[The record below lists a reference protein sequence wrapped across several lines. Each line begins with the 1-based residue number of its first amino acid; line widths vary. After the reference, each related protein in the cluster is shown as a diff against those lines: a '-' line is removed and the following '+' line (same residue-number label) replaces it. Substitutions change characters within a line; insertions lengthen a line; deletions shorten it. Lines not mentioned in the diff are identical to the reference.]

1 MQFYTPEFKSLLEVY
16 QLLDEGSKL
25 QILKDKLLL
34 DDYTAET
41 FDTLF
46 KGKAVIMANKF
57 IEYIRTESLAQN
69 GNTRDFTAVSDKT
82 GKREL
87 ETATRSWHTKLIGI
101 RDWIDV
107 GLNGNIEPYKNYTF
121 LQMIH
126 AAEEWH
132 DSLESGDGEVNYKE
146 QNPIILDFRDKT
158 TGLGFYW
165 CDLQTSNCGEESDR
179 MGHCGRTG
187 AETLYSLREY
197 KKHINN
203 TTLNQSHLTA
213 AMDYDGT
220 MYQMKGPHNSKPEKQ
235 YHPYIVALIESGHLT
250 DIKSEYDSG
259 SDFKLYDLG
268 KDAIEKLYKKMP
280 NAKLFNT
287 RQGARALRQLG
298 IIKEIPKMPVEVNEM
313 DIDDL
318 LNHDLV
324 IFKNLSPENV
334 NSMLTGENGR
344 DYMFDSLPSEEDIF
358 DNFVHPKNKKKI
370 EELLNKH
377 LEKKGITA
385 LEVFDEVYPVPVD
398 INELWEVADK
408 SRLYHFNQVFEYANY
423 EDLLY
428 AIRDAYVYAW
438 ESAIYDDIKEAIID
452 TLKTEYNAK
461 NISFDQVTRTK
472 YVYPTGASRVLDRSK
487 AKQVIYK
494 QIVISFQIDDLNEI
508 LDEDT
513 IDETIDYWGSDDP
526 FDILVNAVSDGAI
539 RPDASRYELSDSEP
553 SKEEYNRQ
561 LGAMLDANF

>member
-1 MQFYTPEFKSLLEVY
+1 MQFYTPEFKGLFEVY
-16 QLLDEGSKL
+16 QLLSEGSKL

-57 IEYIRTESLAQN
+57 IVTIEKAQQ
-69 GNTRDFTAVSDKT
+69 RKLEIDPKT

-87 ETATRSWHTKLIGI
+87 ETWTRRYHTKLIGI

-107 GLNGNIEPYKNYTF
+107 GLNGQLGDWQNKGDIEDLF
-121 LQMIH
+121 H
-126 AAEEWH
+126 EAEQWH
-132 DSLESGDGEVNYKE
+132 TSLENGDGEVNYKE
-146 QNPIILDFRDKT
+146 QNPIILDFRDRT

-213 AMDYDGT
+213 AMDHDGT
-220 MYQMKGPHNSKPEKQ
+220 MYQMKGPHNTKPEKQ
-235 YHPYIVALIESGHLT
+235 YHPYIVALIEAGYLT

-298 IIKEIPKMPVEVNEM
+298 IIKEIPKMPVEVIEM

-318 LNHDLV
+318 INQGLV
-324 IFKNLSPENV
+324 SFKYFSPENV
-334 NSMLTGENGR
+334 NNMLTGENGS
-344 DYMFDSLPSEEDIF
+344 DYMFDSLPSEEEIF

-385 LEVFDEVYPVPVD
+385 LEVFGDVYPVPVD
-398 INELWEVADK
+398 INELFQVAEE
-408 SRLYHFNQVFEYANY
+408 SRMYGFNQVFENADY

-428 AIRDAYVYAW
+428 AIRDAYVHAW
-438 ESAIYDDIKEAIID
+438 EVAIYDDIKGEIID
-452 TLKTEYNAK
+452 TLKSQYNAK
-461 NISFDQVTRTK
+461 NISFHQVTRTK
-472 YVYPTGASRVLDRSK
+472 YSYSQTGARRTP
-487 AKQVIYK
+487 ITYE

-513 IDETIDYWGSDDP
+513 IDETIESWGSDDP

-539 RPDASRYELSDSEP
+539 RVDKSRYELSDSEP

-561 LGAMLDANF
+561 LGNMLDENF